1 MCLAVSDNTRH
12 AYDEFRGRL
21 SNLLGRELKMPTV
34 LRYLLA
40 FLNSSYAQE
49 LLTTGHRPRPGDV
62 FQVSDELLEELSVPV
77 CKTRRELQHLL
88 DAVDACM
95 IARTPDA
102 LEAAESRL
110 NSLVSSLYSKA

>member
-1 MCLAVSDNTRH
+1 VSDNTRQS
-12 AYDEFRGRL
+12 YDQFRAQL
-21 SNLLGRELKMPTV
+21 SKLLGREIKMPTV

-62 FQVSDELLEELSVPV
+62 FQVSDQLLEELSVPV

-88 DAVDACM
+88 DAVDACTM
-95 IARTPDA
+95 ARTPDA
-102 LEAAESRL
+102 LETAESRL
-110 NSLVSSLYSKA
+110 NNLVSFLYSKG